1 MHEVVDMKKIIA
13 LVLLL
18 AICIPAMAADLPDLT
33 GNWLGVMDHVGY
45 DKNTAWLPNE
55 TVSYWPGGEV
65 SLNITEQNGRLF
77 SGTMIPNGSP
87 LSVEI
92 VLGVLSVDNESITM
106 VDENGYLWGNV
117 ISPTEIELNYQEVC
131 IEGMVVGSGV
141 FKKV

>member
-1 MHEVVDMKKIIA
+1 MHEVFDMKKIIA
-13 LVLLL
+13 LLLLL
-18 AICIPAMAADLPDLT
+18 AICIPAMAAELPDLT
-33 GNWLGVMDHVGY
+33 GNWSGVMDHVGY

-106 VDENGYLWGNV
+106 VDENGYLWGSV

-131 IEGMVVGSGV
+131 IEGMAVGSGV

>member
-1 MHEVVDMKKIIA
+1 MHEVFEMKKIIA
-13 LVLLL
+13 LLLLL
-18 AICIPAMAADLPDLT
+18 AICIPAMAAELPDLT
-33 GNWLGVMDHVGY
+33 GNWSGVMDHVGY

-106 VDENGYLWGNV
+106 VDENGYLWGSV